1 MKKHTLSLLIVL
13 LSLAAITTSAKNKSY
28 ILQSPDKQLKV
39 EVTNET
45 SLSFAVYDAKGT
57 VLAPS
62 EIALNLTNGEQWG
75 IGDKVK
81 KAETSSVKNTI
92 PSPFYKKASVQE
104 EYNQLRLLF
113 SDFVVVFRAY
123 NDGVAYRFESLRKAS
138 FVIASEKASYNF
150 SKDHSLYAPY
160 VRPREKGKSVAFE
173 KQFFNSFENVY
184 THAPI
189 SSFDVD
195 SLMFLPLMVELEQG
209 RKLLITEAN
218 LENYP
223 GMYLNHPEGKINLTG
238 VHALYPKKEEQ
249 GGHNMLQMLVPE
261 RENFIAKVDGPRTF
275 PWRVFGISQKD
286 TEILTSDLVYK
297 LADPSRVNDISWI
310 KPGKVAWDWW
320 NAWNISGV
328 DFEAGINNDTYKYY
342 IDFAAREGIEYVILD
357 EGWAVN
363 KKADMLDIIPEID
376 LPEIVNYAAD
386 KGVGIIL
393 WAGYYAF
400 ARDMEN
406 ICRHYQ
412 QMGVKGFK
420 IDFMDRDDQL
430 MTNFIYKASET
441 CARYKMMADFHG
453 MYKPTGLQRTYPNV
467 VNNEGVYGL
476 EQMKWSEENQVLYDV
491 TFPFIRM
498 YAGPVDYTQGAMRN
512 AIKKNFRPIYTE
524 PMSPGTR
531 CRQLAQYVIFES
543 PLNMLCDNPTNY
555 MKEPLCTNFIAKIP
569 TVWDETVALSG
580 EVAKYIVVARRSGND
595 WYIGGMTDWD
605 KRAVEVDLSFLPAGT
620 YNVEFFVDG
629 INADKVAMD
638 YKYGEAPFKSGEKL
652 TVHMAPGGGFA
663 AKLRLVK

>member
-1 MKKHTLSLLIVL
+1 MKKHTVLFVFLLT
-13 LSLAAITTSAKNKSY
+13 AITFLSAKSNTY
-28 ILQSPDKQLKV
+28 QLQSPDKQLKI
-39 EVTNET
+39 EIINES
-45 SLSFAVYDAKGT
+45 SLSFAIYDTKGT

-104 EYNQLRLLF
+104 EYNQLKLLF
-113 SDFVVVFRAY
+113 GNFAVIFRAY
-123 NDGVAYRFESLRKAS
+123 NDGVAYRFESLSKTP
-138 FVIASEKASYNF
+138 FVVTSEKASYNF
-150 SKDHSLYAPY
+150 QNDYSLYAPY
-160 VRPREKGKSVAFE
+160 VRPGKKGKSVAFE

-184 THAPI
+184 THAQI
-189 SSFDVD
+189 SEFDVD
-195 SLMFLPLMVELEQG
+195 SLLFLPLMVELEQG

-238 VHALYPKKEEQ
+238 VHAPFPKKEEQ

-261 RENFIAKVDGPRTF
+261 RENFIAKVDGPRSF

-297 LADPSRVNDISWI
+297 LADPSRVKDISWI

-328 DFEAGINNDTYKYY
+328 DFEAGINNETYKYY
-342 IDFAAREGIEYVILD
+342 IDFASREGIEYVILD

-363 KKADMLDIIPEID
+363 KKADLMQVVPEIN
-376 LPEIVNYAAD
+376 LPEIVNYAAN

-441 CARYKMMADFHG
+441 CARYKMMVDFHG

-498 YAGPVDYTQGAMRN
+498 FAGPVDYTQGAMRN
-512 AIKKNFRPIYTE
+512 AIKKNFRPVYTE

-555 MKEPLCTNFIAKIP
+555 MKEPLCTSFIAKIP
-569 TVWDETVALSG
+569 TVWDETVALSA
-580 EVAKYIVVARRSGND
+580 EVAKHIVVARRNGSD

-620 YNVEFFVDG
+620 YKVEYFVDG

-638 YKYGEAPFKSGEKL
+638 YKHGEAPFKSGEKL

-663 AKLRLVK
+663 AKLSLVK

>member
-1 MKKHTLSLLIVL
+1 MKKHTLSFLIVC
-13 LSLAAITTSAKNKSY
+13 LSLAVTSVSAKNNAY
-28 ILQSPDKQLKV
+28 QLQSPDKQLKV
-39 EVTNET
+39 EITNEG
-45 SLSFAVYDAKGT
+45 SISFSIHDTKGM

-62 EIALNLTNGEQWG
+62 EIALNLTSSEQWG
-75 IGDKVK
+75 VGDKVK
-81 KAETSSVKNTI
+81 KVVSTSVKNSI
-92 PSPFYKKASVQE
+92 SSPFYKKSSVQE
-104 EYNQLRLLF
+104 EYNQLKLLF
-113 SDFVVVFRAY
+113 GEFAVVFRAY
-123 NDGVAYRFESLRKAS
+123 NDGVAYRFESLRKS
-138 FVIASEKASYNF
+138 PFVIASEKASYNF
-150 SKDHSLYAPY
+150 QKDYSLYAPY
-160 VRPREKGKSVAFE
+160 VRPRERGKSVAFE

-189 SSFDVD
+189 SEFDVD
-195 SLMFLPLMVELEQG
+195 SLLFLPLMVELEQG

-261 RENFIAKVDGPRTF
+261 RENYIAKVDGQRVF
-275 PWRVFGISQKD
+275 PWRIFGISQKD

-297 LADPSRVNDISWI
+297 LADPSRLKDISWI

-328 DFEAGINNDTYKYY
+328 EFEAGINNETYKYY

-363 KKADMLDIIPEID
+363 KKADLMQVVPEIN
-376 LPEIVNYAAD
+376 LPEIVNYAAG

-430 MTNFIYKASET
+430 MTNFIYKAAET
-441 CARYKMMADFHG
+441 CARYNMMVDFHG
-453 MYKPTGLQRTYPNV
+453 MYKPTGLLRTYPNV

-498 YAGPVDYTQGAMRN
+498 FAGPVDYTQGAMRN
-512 AIKKNFRPIYTE
+512 AIRKNFRPVYTE
-524 PMSPGTR
+524 PMSQGTR

-555 MKEPLCTNFIAKIP
+555 MKEPLCTGFIAKIP
-569 TVWDETVALSG
+569 TVWDETIALSA
-580 EVAKYIVVARRSGND
+580 EVAKYIVVARRSGKD

-620 YNVEFFVDG
+620 YKAEYFLDG

-663 AKLRLVK
+663 AKLTLLK